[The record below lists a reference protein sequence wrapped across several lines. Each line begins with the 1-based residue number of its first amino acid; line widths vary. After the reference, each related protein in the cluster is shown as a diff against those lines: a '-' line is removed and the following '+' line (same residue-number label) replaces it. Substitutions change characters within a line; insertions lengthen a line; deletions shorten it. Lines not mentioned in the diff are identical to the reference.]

1 MPQGMVT
8 AYDLTVGVKINMDEA
23 IYMLSPMDTPLLTGV
38 GADGLTLI
46 SSAPVDEIQ
55 FDWMHDTILTP
66 RSTLGA
72 LITGGQNFL
81 TVAAG
86 DLTKFSTGDIITIQS
101 PGTTTE
107 HIRVTGYGST
117 TDSLTLTRAYAGT
130 AMTYATSAIIVGA
143 GTALAEG
150 SAPENARSV
159 DRTQASNLTQIF
171 GPTKIDMSRTEQQ
184 VAKYGV
190 SNEWARQLM
199 ARNKENAQ
207 SREQAYLYGA
217 KTQSTT
223 TKIRTT
229 AGLRAFILTNV
240 QTYTALTV
248 TSLTSMQ
255 ITGYNRGGFADV
267 VMANPVA
274 FADLDDAANTAIVR
288 TSVDSPQRGR
298 VRVSWVDT
306 EYGSALMARNRYALP
321 HDAFGFNREQVVRRV
336 LQPLIYEQLA
346 KVGDSMQGEIVCEEG
361 LEVKGEA
368 HLWRM
373 NSLQYTGS
381 N

>member
-1 MPQGMVT
+1 MPQGMIT

-38 GADGLTLI
+38 GSDGLTLI

-55 FDWMHDTILTP
+55 FEWMHDTILTP

-81 TVAAG
+81 TVASG

-101 PGTTTE
+101 PGNTTE

-130 AMTYATSAIIVGA
+130 AMTYSTSAIVVGA

-171 GPTKIDMSRTEQQ
+171 GPTKVDMSRTEQQ
-184 VAKYGV
+184 VSKYGV
-190 SNEWARQLM
+190 SDEWARQTM
-199 ARNKENAQ
+199 ARLKENAIA
-207 SREQAYLYGA
+207 REQAYLYGQ

-229 AGLRAFILTNV
+229 AGLRAFISSNV
-240 QTYTALTV
+240 QVYTALNV
-248 TSLTSMQ
+248 TALTSVQ

-274 FADLDDAANTAIVR
+274 FSDLDNQADTAIVR
-288 TSVDSPQRGR
+288 TTVDSPQRGR

-306 EYGSALMARNRYALP
+306 EFGSALMARNRWMLP
-321 HDAFGFNREQVVRRV
+321 HDAMGFNREQVVRRV

-346 KVGDSMQGEIVCEEG
+346 KVGDSMQGQIVCEEG

-373 NSLQYTGS
+373 NSLGYTGS

>member
-1 MPQGMVT
+1 MPQGMAT
-8 AYDLTVGVKINMDEA
+8 AYDLTVGVKVNMDEA
-23 IYMLSPMDTPLLTGV
+23 IYMLSPQDTPLLTGV
-38 GADGLTLI
+38 GSDGLTI
-46 SSAPVDEIQ
+46 IGSEPVDEIL

-66 RSTLGA
+66 RSALGA

-81 TVAAG
+81 TVTAG
-86 DLTKFSTGDIITIQS
+86 DLTKFSTGDIIVIQQ

-130 AMTYATSAIIVGA
+130 AMTYATSAIVVGI
-143 GTALAEG
+143 GSALAEG
-150 SAPENARSV
+150 SAPENARTV
-159 DRTQASNLTQIF
+159 DRSQVSNLTQIF
-171 GPTKIDMSRTEQQ
+171 GPTKIDMSRTERQ
-184 VAKYGV
+184 VSKYGV
-190 SNEWARQLM
+190 SDEWARQTM
-199 ARNKENAQ
+199 ARIKENAIG
-207 SREQAYLYGA
+207 REQAFLYGA

-240 QTYTALTV
+240 GTSTALNV
-248 TSLTSMQ
+248 TTLVSVQT
-255 ITGYNRGGFADV
+255 TGYNRGGFADV
-267 VMANPVA
+267 TMANPVA
-274 FADLDDAANTAIVR
+274 FADLDAVADSSVVR
-288 TSVDSPQRGR
+288 TTVDSPQRGR

-306 EYGSALMARNRYALP
+306 EYGSSLMARNRWMLP
-321 HDAFGFNREQVVRRV
+321 HDAMGFDRANVVRRV

-346 KVGDSMQGEIVCEEG
+346 KIGDSMQGQVVCEEG

-373 NSLQYTGS
+373 NSLGYTGS
-381 N
+381 V

>member
-1 MPQGMVT
+1 MVT
-8 AYDLTVGVKINMDEA
+8 AYDLTVGVKVNMDEA

-46 SSAPVDEIQ
+46 SSEPVDEIL

-86 DLTKFSTGDIITIQS
+86 DLTKFSTGDIITIQQ

-117 TDSLTLTRAYAGT
+117 TDSLTLSRAYAGT
-130 AMTYATSAIIVGA
+130 AMTYATSAIVVGA

-150 SAPENARSV
+150 SVPENARSV

-171 GPTKIDMSRTEQQ
+171 GPTKVDMSRTERQ

-190 SNEWARQLM
+190 SDEWARQLM
-199 ARNKENAQ
+199 ARIKENAI
-207 SREQAYLYGA
+207 SREQAYLYGQ

-229 AGLRAFILTNV
+229 AGIRAFISTNV
-240 QTYTALTV
+240 AVYTALNV

-255 ITGYNRGGFADV
+255 ITGYNAGGFADV
-267 VMANPVA
+267 VMANPIA
-274 FADLDDAANTAIVR
+274 FADLDNAADTAIVR
-288 TSVDSPQRGR
+288 TTVDSPQRGR

-306 EYGSALMARNRYALP
+306 EFGSALMARNRWMLP
-321 HDAFGFNREQVVRRV
+321 HDAIGFNRENVVRRV
-336 LQPLIYEQLA
+336 LQSLIYEQLA
-346 KVGDSMQGEIVCEEG
+346 KVGDSSQGQVVCEEG
-361 LEVKGEA
+361 LEVKGEK